1 MIMDCEKHGKNY
13 DRDWCP
19 FCELEN
25 ERRYKENCI
34 KTIDETLKPHIL
46 ELEERLRSLAA
57 DAHI

>member
-1 MIMDCEKHGKNY
+1 MYDCEFHGANY

-34 KTIDETLKPHIL
+34 KTIEETLKPYIK
-46 ELEERLRSLAA
+46 ELEARIKE
-57 DAHI
+57 